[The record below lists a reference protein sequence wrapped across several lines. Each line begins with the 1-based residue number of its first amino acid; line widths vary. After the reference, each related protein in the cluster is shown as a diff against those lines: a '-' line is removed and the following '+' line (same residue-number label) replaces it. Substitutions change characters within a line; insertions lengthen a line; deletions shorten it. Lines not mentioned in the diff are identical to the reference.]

1 MSSTQPRLLL
11 LGLGFWGRQWYEVIS
26 RSADCTLAGVAATP
40 RGLDALGV
48 GGTDG
53 PRAYADYREAIEQAD
68 ADAVVIV
75 LPTALHV
82 DAGTR
87 ALEKSMHV
95 LSEKPVASDLAGAL
109 HLRADARR
117 RPRQVYMVNQNYR
130 WRTHNQTLKHAIS
143 RGDVGR
149 VGGLHLEFRQPE
161 FLVGDRR
168 ILEMPLIQDMSV
180 HHFDLIRFLLDANA
194 VEIFA
199 RSFNPSWSA
208 YSGLASTEAV
218 IRMENG
224 IVVGYSGTWA
234 ARGRFTLWDGDI
246 TVTGS
251 MGCLKLDASGQVRLF
266 RDEGQNPDEWSG
278 VDAQAEMG
286 AVLEPL
292 LTTGQDL
299 ERSLALFLDSL
310 ATGSPPSTS
319 LEDNYHTFAMVAAA
333 EESARTGLPI
343 AVSS

>member
-1 MSSTQPRLLL
+1 MSPTQPRLLL

-26 RSADCTLAGVAATP
+26 RSTDCTLAGVAATA

-48 GGTDG
+48 GGMDG
-53 PRAYADYREAIEQAD
+53 PRAYADYREAIERTD

-82 DAGTR
+82 DAGRR
-87 ALEKSMHV
+87 ALERSLHV

-109 HLRADARR
+109 QLRACARR
-117 RPRQVYMVNQNYR
+117 HPRQVYMVNQNYR
-130 WRTHNQTLKHAIS
+130 WRSHNQTLKHAIS
-143 RGDVGR
+143 SGEIGTP
-149 VGGLHLEFRQPE
+149 GGLHLEFRQPE

-194 VEIFA
+194 VDIFA
-199 RSFNPSWSA
+199 RSFNPPWSA
-208 YSGLASTEAV
+208 YPGLASTEAV
-218 IRMENG
+218 IRMKNG

-251 MGCLKLDASGQVRLF
+251 RGCLKLDASGQVRVF

-278 VDAQAEMG
+278 VEAQAETG
-286 AVLEPL
+286 VVVEPVHAG
-292 LTTGQDL
+292 GQDL
-299 ERSLALFLDSL
+299 EQCLRVFLDSVVS
-310 ATGSPPSTS
+310 GSAPSTS
-319 LEDNYHTFAMVAAA
+319 LEDNFHTFAMVAAA
-333 EESARTGLPI
+333 EESARTGRPI
-343 AVSS
+343 SVGA